1 MSKRSRY
8 RQSAIPS
15 EQKQQMNFGNLH
27 ERHELAK
34 QVKRRVIAAEGSNLL
49 HDERRLKSL
58 IAEQMRVELGSQVLS
73 LGLHQEIVDDIYNEM
88 KGLDI
93 LQPLMEDRRVTEIM
107 VNGPKRIFI
116 EADGRLRQ
124 TELSFRDQAHL
135 SDVITHFFSQANR
148 ALNYRQPIA
157 DMRLPDGSRANAVL
171 PPVATDGPIFTIR
184 KFTGIK
190 LSGEAL
196 IATDFITRECLDYL
210 GDAIRQRE
218 SIMISG
224 GTGSGKTTL
233 LNVLSSEIPA
243 RERVVT
249 IEDSSELQL
258 QGHENL
264 VRLEARLPGPDGS
277 GQITIADLIKT
288 ALRMRPDRI
297 IVGEVRGAEAYDL
310 LSSMNTGHPG
320 TLCTGHANSCRD
332 MVSRLANLV
341 LHVSNLPYETIL
353 REVAAAVHIL
363 VHIRRTSEG
372 KREISEVYRLYPD
385 DKQIYRLEAV
395 FLREMEG
402 SDLVY
407 QTTNQT
413 PGD

>member
-1 MSKRSRY
+1 MARRIYIGKRDKVSEESKAINISDNHVRY
-8 RQSAIPS
+8 
-15 EQKQQMNFGNLH
+15 
-27 ERHELAK
+27 ELAAR
-34 QVKRRVIAAEGSNLL
+34 VKRRVSAAGGSDLIR
-49 HDERRLKSL
+49 DERSLKGL
-58 IAEQMRVELGSQVLS
+58 IAEQLRVELGSQVLG
-73 LGLHQEIVDDIYNEM
+73 LGLHHEMVEDIFNQM
-88 KGLDI
+88 RGLDV

-107 VNGPKRIFI
+107 VNGPYRIFI

-124 TELSFRDQAHL
+124 TELKFRNTAHL
-135 SDVITHFFSQANR
+135 TDVITHFFSQANR
-148 ALNYRQPIA
+148 ALNFRQPIA

-171 PPVATDGPIFTIR
+171 PPIATDGPIFTIR

-196 IATDFITRECLDYL
+196 VATDFISKECLGFL
-210 GDAIRQRE
+210 GEAIRRRE

-249 IEDSSELQL
+249 IEDSCELQL

-341 LHVSNLPYETIL
+341 LQVSNLPYESIL
-353 REVAAAVHIL
+353 REVATAINIL
-363 VHIRRTSEG
+363 VHIRRTAEG
-372 KREISEVYRLYPD
+372 KREISEVYRLLPNQQD
-385 DKQIYRLEAV
+385 IFKLEAIFV
-395 FLREMEG
+395 RHEEG
-402 SDLVY
+402 SELVY
-407 QTTNQT
+407 QT
-413 PGD
+413 P